1 MNRFFMAGAMA
12 LALALPTGAFAV
24 DVVNEDAE
32 AHQIVVGIDGAE
44 SLVDVPA
51 NSTLADICEKCSLSL
66 DGEESYDAAGD
77 QTAMIKDGTL
87 KIR

>member
-1 MNRFFMAGAMA
+1 MYRFAMAGAMA
-12 LALALPTGAFAV
+12 LALALPTAAFAV
-24 DVVNEDAE
+24 DIVNEDGE
-32 AHQIVVGIDGAE
+32 AHQLVVGINGAE

-51 NSTLADICEKCSLSL
+51 NSTLTGICEKCSLSL
-66 DGEESYDAAGD
+66 DGEESYEVAGD